1 MPKVHKR
8 RRAEGEGE
16 GDFDIPIRSFA
27 AAQAPVENVGPN
39 TAPTD
44 QSLPAAS
51 APSDIDMTAGDNTEE
66 TMAAQTEDEETED
79 KPLDMAVVAAA
90 LKKAVN
96 DCSEENLA
104 ALLKTVDYDIESLAK
119 LAFNDGSS
127 LKASSLLLGAAV
139 VLAEGKA
146 IEAETKADE
155 AHIKATDADG
165 VASEAQSLA
174 IEAEGH
180 AIHAMLGYEG
190 IKEQISGTNQ
200 GISDLQHRVLNL
212 EQMLAKMEARLQALE
227 QENLMLRET
236 LKEATTRQ

>member
-1 MPKVHKR
+1 MTRNRKR
-8 RRAEGEGE
+8 RRTKGKGE

-27 AAQAPVENVGPN
+27 AAQATVENVGPD
-39 TAPTD
+39 TTPTD

-51 APSDIDMTAGDNTEE
+51 APSDTDMTAGDNTEE

-180 AIHAMLGYEG
+180 AVHAMLGYEG
-190 IKEQISGTNQ
+190 IKEQISG
-200 GISDLQHRVLNL
+200 IQHRVLIL
-212 EQMLAKMEARLQALE
+212 ENMQAKVDKMEARLQALE
-227 QENLMLRET
+227 RENLMLRER